1 MYKTLNSNTVLRIA
15 DFANIPRDEANSDYQ
30 KFLDWQAAGNAPE
43 PADQPTQVDFTTA
56 AIKDAARL
64 LKSNREAIDS
74 LLITRPVSDH
84 PALKQLRS
92 EVIRISTLPQ
102 HINGQVLVDLSATT
116 SKEQAYALLL
126 QAYGA
131 AVAQFYAAIA
141 LVNPAPSYRV
151 EVKRDFDLVINQ
163 LKAAL

>member
-1 MYKTLNSNTVLRIA
+1 MYKIINSNTVLRLA
-15 DFANIPRDEANSDYQ
+15 DFANIPRDEANFEYQ
-30 KFLDWQAAGNAPE
+30 NFLTWQAAGNAPE
-43 PADQPTQVDFTTA
+43 PADQPTQADFTAA

-74 LLITRPVSDH
+74 LLITRPVADH
-84 PALKQLRS
+84 LALKQLRS

-102 HINGQVLVDLSATT
+102 HVNGQVLVDLSTAAN
-116 SKEQAYALLL
+116 KDQAYALLL
-126 QAYGA
+126 QAYGV

-141 LVNPAPSYRV
+141 VVNPAPSYRA